1 MKLAGKIVAGFLV
14 GAVILLIIDG
24 VFAARRERALLEED
38 ALDDARLLGRAMQTV
53 VADMW
58 HRHGEEEALGLI
70 GDLDRLRP
78 LFSIR
83 WVWVDSLETGSGA
96 GRLTPREADLLR
108 QGREVVARPEDD
120 APDALVTYFPVEV
133 GGQRPGALELV
144 ESLGPLEGAAR
155 AAVIRI
161 GLLTL
166 ALSALAVVLAVP
178 LGMRLV
184 GRPLQMLVAKTRR
197 IGRDD
202 FSGPLRLRGR
212 DELTELADSLNTM
225 SDRLAESRDRLLQE
239 TEARIAA
246 LEQLRHEDRL
256 RTVGRLASGVAH
268 ELGTP
273 LNVVQGRAGL
283 IATRRLR
290 EEEEIIQAAEIIKA
304 QAQSMTGIV
313 RQLLDFARRQAPE
326 KTEIRPEE
334 IAREVVDLLR
344 PMARKTNATVR
355 IAEGQVVGTVRADP
369 GQIRQ
374 VLTNLA
380 VNGLQALTTGGT
392 VEIGFERVDAAP
404 PEGVEAQPGRYLC
417 MEVEDEGTGIAEEDR
432 PHLFEP
438 FFTTKDIGEGTGLG
452 LAIVHGIVREHGGWI
467 EVGSAREGGS
477 RFSVFLPL
485 EESE

>member
-1 MKLAGKIVAGFLV
+1 MKLAGKIVVVFLV
-14 GAVILLIIDG
+14 GAVVLLTIDG

-38 ALDDARLLGRAMQTV
+38 ALADARLLGRAMQTV

-58 HRHGEEEALGLI
+58 RLHGEEEALGLI
-70 GDLDRLRP
+70 ADVDRLRP

-83 WVWVDSLETGSGA
+83 WLWIDSLETGSYE
-96 GRLTPREADLLR
+96 GRLTAREAELLR
-108 QGREVVARPEDD
+108 RGQEVVVRPEGDPP
-120 APDALVTYFPVEV
+120 ASLVTYYPVELA
-133 GGQRPGALELV
+133 GERTGALELL
-144 ESLGPLEGAAR
+144 ESLEPLEGAAR
-155 AAVIRI
+155 SAVIRI

-166 ALSALAVVLAVP
+166 ALSALAVILAVP

-184 GRPLQMLVAKTRR
+184 GRPLESLVAKTRR
-197 IGRDD
+197 IGHDD
-202 FSGPLRLRGR
+202 FSGPLRLRRR
-212 DELTELADSLNTM
+212 DELAELADALNTM

-290 EEEEIIQAAEIIKA
+290 EEEIVQAAEIIKA
-304 QAQSMTGIV
+304 QAQAMTGIV

-326 KTEIRPEE
+326 KAEIRPQV
-334 IAREVVDLLR
+334 IAREVVELLR
-344 PMARKTNATVR
+344 PMARKKDATVR
-355 IAEGQVVGTVRADP
+355 VAEGEAADVVWADP

-374 VLTNLA
+374 VLTNLT
-380 VNGLQALTTGGT
+380 VNGLQALTHGGT
-392 VEIGFERVDAAP
+392 VGIGFERVEAEP
-404 PEGVEAQPGRYLC
+404 PKGVEAKPGKYLC
-417 MEVEDEGTGIAEEDR
+417 MAVEDEGKGITEEDL

-438 FFTTKDIGEGTGLG
+438 FFTTKEIGEGTGLG
-452 LAIVHGIVREHGGWI
+452 LSIVHGIVREHGGWI
-467 EVGSAREGGS
+467 EVDTAQGGGS

-485 EESE
+485 EEGE